1 MAYKKQGQVFSLV
14 HDNRPLPGCTISRR
28 IYEDDSLYIL
38 LFSLGKGTDISDTAY
53 GQNHFFYGLAGTA
66 VIRQGEEQVLREGD
80 AFISEPL
87 VPLSV
92 SALEDTVYLEIGL
105 KKEDKTMKK
114 FIAIVM
120 SLVLIASVAMLA
132 GCGKKDDVKAAKV
145 IGIDLTNENYAFGV
159 DKAQPELLEKT
170 NAFIDKILSDG
181 TFDEICSRYSSGGEP
196 VLVKSAAKDSSKDQL
211 VVATNAAFEPFEY
224 TVGDSYA
231 GIDMEIA
238 KLLADELGKE
248 LVIDNMDFDAVCLSV
263 GQHKC
268 DIAMAGLTVN
278 PDREAS
284 VTFSKT
290 YYKASQRV
298 VVKGDDTTFDDCK
311 TADDVLKKL
320 QSFDASV
327 KIGYQNGTTGG
338 MYINNESDYAS
349 NNLKVTGKGYKNG
362 SLAIQDLIN
371 GNINYVI
378 IDSAPADSIVKS
390 INEVA

>member
-1 MAYKKQGQVFSLV
+1 M
-14 HDNRPLPGCTISRR
+14 
-28 IYEDDSLYIL
+28 
-38 LFSLGKGTDISDTAY
+38 
-53 GQNHFFYGLAGTA
+53 
-66 VIRQGEEQVLREGD
+66 
-80 AFISEPL
+80 
-87 VPLSV
+87 
-92 SALEDTVYLEIGL
+92 LEIFSIKWYIVHV
-105 KKEDKTMKK
+105 KKTEEDKTMKK

-170 NAFIDKILSDG
+170 NAFIDKILSNG